1 MTGPMAGSDP
11 GPPPSGR
18 GQPDPWEPAE
28 FINEMS
34 ETRWQPCSGNDRL
47 WETAAGLRWRPGS
60 QGDSRDPKLYR
71 NRLRA
76 NRIGKRRFRKSASAT
91 WTEMATGGRV
101 VQAGPQEIGYWDGY
115 QHAEGVVSGWRQSD
129 HGEEVHE

>member
-1 MTGPMAGSDP
+1 MTGPMAGPDP
-11 GPPPSGR
+11 GPPPSHVGK

-28 FINEMS
+28 FINEMN
-34 ETRWQPCSGNDRL
+34 ETRWQPVCEDTRL
-47 WETAAGLRWRPGS
+47 YETAAGLRWLERPDGV
-60 QGDSRDPKLYR
+60 RDPKLYR

-76 NRIGKRRFRKSASAT
+76 YRIGKRRFRKSASAT

-101 VQAGPQEIGYWDGY
+101 VRAGPQEIGWDGY